1 MKHGF
6 FLKVAWG
13 NIKKNYR
20 FFIPRILAETGLTAC
35 FYITATLY
43 GDKRI
48 AQVRGG
54 ELVSTFMMFGTVI
67 LGLLSL
73 ILLLYTNSFLM
84 KQRRREFGLYN
95 VLGMEKRHVG
105 RVLFRENMLCA
116 FLSVT
121 LGLGLGILFYK
132 LCSLLICKLLQAE
145 SILGFY
151 YVRAG
156 SVLATAAF
164 FLMTDLVICLI
175 DRVSVA
181 RMRPVELL
189 TSGQSGEREPKVKWP
204 LLVLGS
210 LCLGAGY
217 GIAVNAGDALE
228 AVAWFFPAVFLVIFG
243 TYFLFVSGSIF
254 ILKALKR
261 NKRYYY
267 NKRHFVTLSGLIY
280 RMKQNAVG
288 LASIA
293 ILATGVLVMIS
304 TTVSLYTGMGESL
317 AHNYP
322 QQLYLS
328 ASYAPADDTAVA
340 DMEQLPAEALERI
353 VRDAAAEN
361 GLTVSKTEAQP
372 YLEVAFLRDG
382 ALLVTDRDAS
392 GAGAGRITDF
402 TFITEDTYV
411 SLGGEPLGLTGNDIA
426 VYAMDGT
433 RPIAQ
438 DHLELNGERF
448 DIAGRAPAFTVNANM
463 VSGVDAFG
471 AVVADEAALEHLY
484 DIQARAYGKN
494 ASIME
499 LRLAVDFTDAE
510 AAAGK
515 DAELRHSIING
526 IDAFAGLV
534 AAHYSCNIET
544 REGGRESLVGMYG
557 TFLFLGIILGAVC
570 LFATALIVY
579 YKQISEGYEDRG
591 RFQIMK
597 KVGMSDGEIRRS
609 VRKQIVW
616 VFFLP
621 LGVAGVHLC
630 FAFPMLE
637 KMLRLFMLP
646 ETAVFVRC
654 TVAVFLVFAL
664 VYVIIYSGTSKTY
677 YKIVR

>member
-1 MKHGF
+1 MRHGF

-20 FFIPRILAETGLTAC
+20 FFIPRILAETGLAAC

-48 AQVRGG
+48 AAIRGG
-54 ELVSTFMMFGTVI
+54 DNVTTFMLFGTVI
-67 LGLLSL
+67 LGLLSV

-84 KQRRREFGLYN
+84 KQRKREFGLYN

-105 RVLFRENMLCA
+105 RVLFCENMVCS
-116 FLSVT
+116 FLSVV
-121 LGLGLGILFYK
+121 LGIALGILFYK
-132 LCSLLICKLLQAE
+132 LCALLICRLLQAE
-145 SILGFY
+145 SVLGFY

-156 SVLATAAF
+156 SILLTAVFFLAT
-164 FLMTDLVICLI
+164 DLIICLI
-175 DRVSVA
+175 DRLSVA

-189 TSGQSGEREPKVKWP
+189 ASSRSGEREPKVKWV
-204 LLVLGS
+204 LLVLGC

-217 GIAVNAGDALE
+217 GIAAGTGNALE

-243 TYFLFVSGSIF
+243 TYFLFVAGSVF
-254 ILKALKR
+254 VLKALKR

-267 NKRHFVTLSGLIY
+267 NNRHFITVSGLIY

-304 TTVSLYTGMGESL
+304 TTVALYAGMEESL
-317 AHNYP
+317 ERNYP

-328 ASYAPADDTAVA
+328 VSSTPREDTFVA
-340 DMEQLPAEALERI
+340 DMEQLSAEALERI
-353 VRDAAAEN
+353 ARDAAAEN
-361 GLTVSKTEAQP
+361 GLTVAKTEAQP

-382 ALLVTDRDAS
+382 ASLGTDRDAPN
-392 GAGAGRITDF
+392 AGTGTITDF
-402 TFITEDTYV
+402 TFITEQTYI
-411 SLGGEPLGLTGNDIA
+411 SLGGEPLGLMGSDIA
-426 VYAMDGT
+426 VCAMDGT
-433 RPIAQ
+433 KPIVQ
-438 DHLELNGERF
+438 DHLELEGERF
-448 DIAGRAPAFTVNANM
+448 AIVGQTPAFTVNANM
-463 VSGVDAFG
+463 ISGVDAFG
-471 AVVADEAALEHLY
+471 AVVADDAALAHLY
-484 DIQARAYGKN
+484 DIQSRAYGKN
-494 ASIME
+494 ASPMK
-499 LRLAVDFTDAE
+499 LRLAVDFTDPE
-510 AAAGK
+510 AAAER
-515 DAELRHSIING
+515 DTELRRSLENG
-526 IDAFAGLV
+526 INASVGSTSV
-534 AAHYSCNIET
+534 YYSHNIET
-544 REGGRESLVGMYG
+544 REGGREALVGMYG
-557 TFLFLGIILGAVC
+557 TFLFLGIILGLVC

-597 KVGMSDGEIRRS
+597 KVGMSDREIERS
-609 VRKQIVW
+609 VNKQIVW

-621 LGVAGVHLC
+621 LGVAGVHMC

-637 KMLRLFMLP
+637 KMLRLLLLP

-654 TVAVFLVFAL
+654 SLAVFLVFAL

-677 YKIVR
+677 CKIVR